1 MYFFKLYFTL
11 YFKLIEIHRTNEGR
25 KEFYETLFTRQTTI
39 GKNTLKAN
47 NFPPIIPAA
56 FVNQLNGFSFTKH
69 SPNFTSCK
77 STISSP
83 ETVQRICKYSKW
95 ICCQLAASCMFCP
108 HTWTCSIGLF
118 RCSFIAF
125 LKLYSTVWRQAEAR
139 AMWHETLVWL
149 KDAPQILPMDVS
161 LWARWYISTRWAMVD
176 FVGLAQL
183 SYLGFYFLWTLHAF
197 VLPSIR
203 VSIAV

>member
-1 MYFFKLYFTL
+1 
-11 YFKLIEIHRTNEGR
+11 
-25 KEFYETLFTRQTTI
+25 
-39 GKNTLKAN
+39 
-47 NFPPIIPAA
+47 
-56 FVNQLNGFSFTKH
+56 
-69 SPNFTSCK
+69 
-77 STISSP
+77 
-83 ETVQRICKYSKW
+83 
-95 ICCQLAASCMFCP
+95 MFCP

-125 LKLYSTVWRQAEAR
+125 LKVSSTVWRQAEAR

-176 FVGLAQL
+176 LVGLAQL

-203 VSIAV
+203 VCIAVYEYRREMILFCCDHCSSEDAARTKCVDNVKRERFLNVSTTTKKFTYFTKFYIFCTDCTEGLFVNFK